1 MQDINNQ
8 WQCSE
13 EYKIIREFSK
23 LLIKAG
29 NELGMSDMEITE
41 LLSQKQAMNMVIKEA
56 WLARNKQEDLA
67 LADVIGG

>member
-13 EYKIIREFSK
+13 EYAIIREFSK

-29 NELGMSDMEITE
+29 KELGMSEMEITE
-41 LLSQKQAMNMVIKEA
+41 LLSQKQDLADYIKEA
-56 WLARNKQEDLA
+56 WLKEHGLSNLHT
-67 LADVIGG
+67 

>member
-1 MQDINNQ
+1 MEKDTNEQ

-29 NELGMSDMEITE
+29 KELGMADIEITE
-41 LLSQKQAMNMVIKEA
+41 MLNQKQAMNMVIKEA
-56 WLARNKQEDLA
+56 WLKEHGLSS
-67 LADVIGG
+67 ISS